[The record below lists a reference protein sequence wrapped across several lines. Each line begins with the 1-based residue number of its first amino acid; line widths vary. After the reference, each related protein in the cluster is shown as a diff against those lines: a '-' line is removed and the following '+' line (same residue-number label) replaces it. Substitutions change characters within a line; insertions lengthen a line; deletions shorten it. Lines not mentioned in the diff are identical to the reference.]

1 MRIFKLMLLSSLI
14 LPAITSCTNNQ
25 AEILDTTINTT
36 STASTA
42 DEVRIILI
50 NSDTQCQL
58 RIQKGRDDPELI
70 TPKSCSLEISAAGN
84 ISAVKVQFD
93 APCKQY
99 TFNNIIGEMYFIDDK
114 SIATHNKACRVESF
128 NSSYGWAIERKQG

>member
-1 MRIFKLMLLSSLI
+1 MKLFKWLFLCAFIM
-14 LPAITSCTNNQ
+14 PAITSCSNNQ
-25 AEILDTTINTT
+25 TEILDTTINT
-36 STASTA
+36 SSSSSSA
-42 DEVRIILI
+42 DEIRTILI
-50 NSDTQCQL
+50 TSDTQCQL

-70 TPKSCSLEISAAGN
+70 TPKSCSLDVSAAGN

-114 SIATHNKACRVESF
+114 SIASRNKSCRVESF
-128 NSSYGWAIERKQG
+128 NSSYGWSIERK